1 MNTEKKDWEM
11 LRDEI
16 VANDMNAHEALEK
29 KIDDYRKEHNITT
42 SKEEEEFASIM
53 FGGLTYQSRYAEAK
67 SEIELAD
74 MLEGKLLFLVYYKFI
89 TKDMM
94 VRYNDFFM
102 RLGLESDYDKV
113 MADAE
118 TKYKWEK
125 DHPETVP
132 PVFDFERRREICRE
146 YRRNI
151 GTQLKAMREKRG
163 YSMRYVEEKTGISH
177 NIISRTEAGRANT
190 TIDTLAI
197 LVDFYEIGIPLEIS
211 KFTSIYPIQKLN
223 I

>member
-11 LRDEI
+11 LREEI
-16 VANDMNAHEALEK
+16 VANDLASNEALERK
-29 KIDDYRKEHNITT
+29 YDDYRKESNITT
-42 SKEEEEFASIM
+42 SKEEEEFVSAM

-74 MLEGKLLFLVYYKFI
+74 LIERKFLFLVHYNWI

-94 VRYNDFFM
+94 DRYNDFFV

-132 PVFDFERRREICRE
+132 PVFDFEKRREVCRE

-151 GTQLKAMREKRG
+151 GAQLKAMREKRG
-163 YSMRYVEEKTGISH
+163 YSMRHVEEQTGISH

-197 LVDFYEIGIPLEIS
+197 LVDFYNLEVPLEVS
-211 KFTSIYPIQKLN
+211 KSTSLYLIEKS
-223 I
+223 